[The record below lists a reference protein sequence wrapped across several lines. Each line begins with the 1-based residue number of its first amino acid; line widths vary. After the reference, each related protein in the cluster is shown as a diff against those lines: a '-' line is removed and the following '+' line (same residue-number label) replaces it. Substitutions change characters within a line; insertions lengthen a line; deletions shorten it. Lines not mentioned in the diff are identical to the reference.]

1 MIGPFRGSHLRGR
14 RSLAM
19 NDAPRPVPAA
29 VPSTGVPTPYGAPI
43 SLADAAR
50 VAEAARLEAEANGW
64 PMVIA
69 VFDSTAHL
77 VLLHRMDQANIGAIA
92 FAQRKA
98 ETAVRFRRSTKVYED
113 LLAGGGLRLL
123 SVAADIITI
132 EGGLPLLQGGVVVG
146 SIGVSGMTSAQDG
159 QVATAGAGALE

>member
-1 MIGPFRGSHLRGR
+1 MTNPEHALP
-14 RSLAM
+14 
-19 NDAPRPVPAA
+19 APAPSTA
-29 VPSTGVPTPYGAPI
+29 VPPAYGAPI

-50 VAEAARLEAEANGW
+50 VAEAARLEAVANGW

-69 VFDSTAHL
+69 IFDSTAHL
-77 VLLHRMDQANIGAIA
+77 VLLHRMDQANLGAIA

-98 ETAVRFRRSTKVYED
+98 ETSVRFRRPTKAYED

-132 EGGLPLLQGGVVVG
+132 EGGLPLLKDGVVVG
-146 SIGVSGMTSAQDG
+146 SIGVSGMTSVQDG
-159 QVATAGAGALE
+159 QVATAGARALG

>member
-1 MIGPFRGSHLRGR
+1 MTDPKSPAL
-14 RSLAM
+14 
-19 NDAPRPVPAA
+19 AA

-43 SLADAAR
+43 SLTDAAR
-50 VAEAARLEAEANGW
+50 VAEAARLAAAANGW

-69 VFDSTAHL
+69 IFDSTAHL
-77 VLLHRMDQANIGAIA
+77 VLLHRMDQANLGAIA

-98 ETAVRFRRSTKVYED
+98 ETAVRFRRSTKAYED

-132 EGGLPLLQGGVVVG
+132 EGGLPLLQNGVVVG
-146 SIGVSGMTSAQDG
+146 SIGVSGMTSTQDG
-159 QVATAGAGALE
+159 EVAAAGARALE